1 MLKNNKKVK
10 LEKNGVR
17 KIHTPLGKLYV
28 LSTEIGIIKITSKKN
43 IENNSIGKKHLDS
56 AERWLISYF
65 NGSENKRPELD
76 YQNMTEFQ
84 KKTLYELMINVK
96 FGKTVSYTELAFLIR
111 NRTAIRAIGT
121 ALAKNPW
128 PIIVPCHRVIK
139 KDNSIGR
146 YSGIGGKMGKKLLLE
161 HEGVE
166 IFN

>member
-65 NGSENKRPELD
+65 NGSEIKRPELD

-96 FGKTVSYTELAFLIR
+96 FGKTVSYTELAFLI
-111 NRTAIRAIGT
+111 I
-121 ALAKNPW
+121 AL
-128 PIIVPCHRVIK
+128 I
-139 KDNSIGR
+139 
-146 YSGIGGKMGKKLLLE
+146 
-161 HEGVE
+161 
-166 IFN
+166 